1 MRRQMVERLKD
12 TTHLRAYQHEAQ
24 QDPCQRAMAR
34 EMRANPDALTTV
46 YCPGVQFHLPEEENW
61 DMDYLQ
67 ILMPLDSIPNS
78 VEKYEAYPRE
88 NYMLELLCKVNDAR
102 VVKGEDAEDR
112 SNG

>member
-1 MRRQMVERLKD
+1 MVERLKGS
-12 TTHLRAYQHEAQ
+12 THLRTYLHAAKE
-24 QDPCQRAMAR
+24 DPCQKAMAR

-46 YCPGVQFHLPEEENW
+46 YCPGVQFHLPKEENW

-88 NYMLELLCKVNDAR
+88 NYMLELLCKVSDAR
-102 VVKGEDAEDR
+102 VVSAEEQDQDLD
-112 SNG
+112 NV